1 MALTIV
7 NDDILMSQLLWVI
20 ADCDE
25 SIVEV
30 MEAHYDDDAD
40 DDVTWEDEI
49 LLWADRLFAASII
62 RCWFIKLAL
71 WSIYI
76 ASHVLNKQKQWI
88 LALSSLVY
96 MHDNSDTWYAVS

>member
-1 MALTIV
+1 
-7 NDDILMSQLLWVI
+7 MSQLLWVI
-20 ADCDE
+20 AGCDE

-40 DDVTWEDEI
+40 DDVTWEYEI

-62 RCWFIKLAL
+62 RCWFIK
-71 WSIYI
+71 
-76 ASHVLNKQKQWI
+76 QWI

-96 MHDNSDTWYAVS
+96 IHDNSDSWAAVS